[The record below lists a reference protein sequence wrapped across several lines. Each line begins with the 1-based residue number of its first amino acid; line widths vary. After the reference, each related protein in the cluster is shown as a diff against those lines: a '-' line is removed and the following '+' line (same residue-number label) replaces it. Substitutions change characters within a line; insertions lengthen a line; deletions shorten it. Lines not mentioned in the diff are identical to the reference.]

1 MTSTPASRLLPKER
15 LAGWVPKFSDLSRHT
30 PSFNTLKATVESLQ
44 AELSAGSLKSTQIIE
59 EYQRSVCIYNE
70 YLGAVYQL
78 APGGMER
85 AREMDSLR
93 LAGMILGPL
102 HGIPVLLKV
111 WQNYLQTHDR
121 HAVYLYALGQYRY
134 I

>member
-1 MTSTPASRLLPKER
+1 MASTPASRLLPRER
-15 LAGWVPKFSDLSRHT
+15 PAGWVPKFADLSTHI

-59 EYQRSVCIYNE
+59 EYQRSACIYNE

-78 APGGMER
+78 APGAMEQ
-85 AREMDSLR
+85 AHGMDSMR
-93 LAGMILGPL
+93 LAGKTLGPL

-111 WQNYLQTHDR
+111 CQDDLETDDR
-121 HAVYLYALGQYRY
+121 DDMN
-134 I
+134 